1 MAIRFYKNGKWHL
14 LAGKKVYTGGTFQ
27 TMKKTDKIRLNRQ
40 WYPLGSY
47 LYKVQVPANGITT
60 AYIRGT
66 GAFTIFFGDGSVEK
80 YTMNDS
86 TVEVRHTY
94 ADSSIYEVSIFF
106 SGTIASVQ
114 FNGCTEIDIE
124 ALKALNLEGFN
135 TVKAVFETIDLSTL
149 TTLTSVTL
157 TDCDN
162 LTSVNL
168 QGLSK
173 LKTVVCSSG
182 ILMNINITGCPL
194 ITHIQLQNNNLLE
207 LQVDYVLQTLAANNQ
222 INGNLNI
229 SGNSAPSQKKG
240 QGYKELLIDRG
251 WTVTTD

>member
-1 MAIRFYKNGKWHL
+1 MAVRFYKNGKWHL

-40 WYPLGSY
+40 WYPLGAY
-47 LYKVQVPANGITT
+47 LYKVQSPANGITD

-94 ADSSIYEVSIFF
+94 ADSNIYEVSIFF

-114 FNGCTEIDIE
+114 FNGCAEIDIE
-124 ALKALNLEGFN
+124 ALEALNLEGFN
-135 TVKAVFETIDLSTL
+135 SSKATFETIDLSTL
-149 TTLTSVTL
+149 TTLNSVTL
-157 TDCDN
+157 YGCDN

-168 QGLSK
+168 QGLSN
-173 LKTVVCSSG
+173 LNTIVCNG
-182 ILMNINITGCPL
+182 ALTEINITGCPL
-194 ITHIQLQNNNLLE
+194 LIHVQLQNNNLSE
-207 LQVDYVLQTLAANNQ
+207 SWVDYVLQTLAANNQ

>member
-1 MAIRFYKNGKWHL
+1 MAVRFYKNGKWHL

-27 TMKKTDKIRLNRQ
+27 TIKKTDKIRLNRQ
-40 WYPLGSY
+40 WYSLGSY
-47 LYKVQVPANGITT
+47 LYKVQTGVL
-60 AYIRGT
+60 AYIKGT

-94 ADSSIYEVSIFF
+94 ADSNIYEVSIFF

-114 FNGCTEIDIE
+114 FNGCAEIDID
-124 ALKALNLEGFN
+124 ALEALNLEGFN
-135 TVKAVFETIDLSTL
+135 SSRATFETIDLSTL
-149 TTLTSVTL
+149 TTLTSVSL
-157 TDCDN
+157 PYCDN
-162 LTSVNL
+162 LISVNL

-173 LKTVVCSSG
+173 LEYVVCSG
-182 ILMNINITGCPL
+182 CALVNINITGCPL
-194 ITHIQLQNNNLLE
+194 IHHIQLQYNNLSE
-207 LQVDYVLQTLAANNQ
+207 SWVDYVLQTLVANNQ

>member
-1 MAIRFYKNGKWHL
+1 MAVRFYKNGKWHL

-40 WYPLGSY
+40 WYSLGSY
-47 LYKVQVPANGITT
+47 LYKVQSPANGTLT
-60 AYIRGT
+60 AYIRGA
-66 GAFTIFFGDGSVEK
+66 GNFTIFFGDGSVEK
-80 YTMNDS
+80 YTMDNS

-94 ADSSIYEVSIFF
+94 ADSNIYEVSIFF

-124 ALKALNLEGFN
+124 ALIPLKLESFN
-135 TVKAVFETIDLSTL
+135 TLNATFETIDLRAL
-149 TTLTSVTL
+149 TTLTSVSINN
-157 TDCDN
+157 CNN
-162 LTSVNL
+162 LASVNL

-173 LKTVVCSSG
+173 LNTVVCHG
-182 ILMNINITGCPL
+182 ALTEINITGCPL
-194 ITHIQLQNNNLLE
+194 LIHVQLQNNNLSE
-207 LQVDYVLQTLAANNQ
+207 SWVDYVLQTLVGNNQ

-240 QGYKELLIDRG
+240 QGYKELLIDHG